1 MGRVIVA
8 TAVSVDGYAEG
19 AGGDISVMPLDES
32 FNEHNAEQIAG
43 AAQVLYGA
51 TTYRQMVSYWP
62 QVPDNPDASAAERR
76 IAARM
81 AEGLPITVVS
91 DSITADDTGPWR
103 AQTTIIRRDEAHR
116 AVSQLREA
124 DGDTVI
130 FGSRTVWSDL
140 LAHGLVDELHLMVGP
155 KIVAGSTQVFDGVPT
170 TGLHLMGVTQFD
182 GSPAVV
188 LRYRVEH
195 D

>member
-1 MGRVIVA
+1 MGQVIVA

-19 AGGDISVMPLDES
+19 SGGDISVMPLDES

-62 QVPDNPDASAAERR
+62 QVPDNPDASAAEQR
-76 IAARM
+76 IATKM
-81 AEGLPITVVS
+81 AEGLPVIVVS
-91 DSITADDTGPWR
+91 DSMTSDDTDPWR
-103 AQTTIIRRDEAHR
+103 EQTTIVRRGDAHR

-124 DGDTVI
+124 EGDTVI

-140 LAHGLVDELHLMVGP
+140 LAHGLVDQLHLMVGP
-155 KIVAGSTQVFDGVPT
+155 KIVAGDTPVFDGVPT
-170 TGLHLMGVTQFD
+170 TGLRLMGVTQFD